1 LYLYPPIGII
11 RADGIENN
19 IWIQTYPNPFS
30 NTTQVDLSVANSG
43 NTTLTLYDL
52 LGRKLV
58 QQDRYLEAGL
68 HHFNL
73 AVSQSGYYFL
83 HITTPQGVAT
93 AKLLSQGSKESTTP
107 SLVYA
112 GITPTNSAKDR
123 KLYDPNFPFTL
134 GDTFHY
140 TTYVS
145 TKDSVYLQGMDT
157 AITETAVF
165 TVDFLNEDSFIDTI
179 PIQVVESI
187 IEYSYPPPPCY
198 YDNIA
203 WDTVVLINTQEDMD
217 LLFSCTNLAQPFI
230 DFLNQSALVVK
241 GWTGSRNIIIYSHN
255 LMKNCLNQYILKIDI
270 GEGATLTP
278 SNFFEIIATD
288 YKIAKNE
295 IIYLE
300 KNVFFYK

>member
-1 LYLYPPIGII
+1 LY
-11 RADGIENN
+11 A
-19 IWIQTYPNPFS
+19 
-30 NTTQVDLSVANSG
+30 ANSG

-112 GITPTNSAKDR
+112 GITPANSAKNR

-140 TTYVS
+140 TTYLS
-145 TKDSVYLQGMDT
+145 TMDSVYLQGMDT

-179 PIQVVESI
+179 PIQVFESI
-187 IEYSYPPPPCY
+187 IEPTGNPHPPCY
-198 YDNIA
+198 YNNIG
-203 WDTVVLINTQEDMD
+203 WDTVVLINTQEAMD
-217 LLFSCTNLAQPFI
+217 SLFSCTNLAQPFV
-230 DFLNQSALVVK
+230 DFTNQSVLVVK
-241 GWTGSRNIIIYSHN
+241 GGTFGQDIIIYSRN
-255 LMKNCLNQYILKIDI
+255 LIKNCSNQYILKIDVA
-270 GEGATLTP
+270 EGPFLIP
-278 SNFFEIIATD
+278 SHFCEIIVTD
-288 YKIAKNE
+288 YKIAENKV
-295 IIYLE
+295 IYFE
-300 KNVFFYK
+300 KNVFHF